1 MQRFSGA
8 ETPIA
13 RRRGRA
19 AAEGGGED
27 DRGRILELEQR
38 GDDRAD
44 LRLRGGFARTQERN
58 VAEELLVGRCV
69 ASIGSSRSGAAN
81 GDPLAAWDK
90 RAKSGLRAFLFLAEA
105 VK

>member
-1 MQRFSGA
+1 
-8 ETPIA
+8 
-13 RRRGRA
+13 
-19 AAEGGGED
+19 
-27 DRGRILELEQR
+27 
-38 GDDRAD
+38 
-44 LRLRGGFARTQERN
+44 

-69 ASIGSSRSGAAN
+69 ASIGSSRSGAAD